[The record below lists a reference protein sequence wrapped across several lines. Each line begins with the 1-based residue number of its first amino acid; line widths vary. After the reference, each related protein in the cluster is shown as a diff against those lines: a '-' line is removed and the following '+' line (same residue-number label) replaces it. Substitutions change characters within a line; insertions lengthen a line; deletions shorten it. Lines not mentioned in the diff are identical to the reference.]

1 MPYVNV
7 KIVKEQILP
16 EQKIRVVEGLTDLI
30 EGIMKRDRNMTV
42 ITIDEVCEDQWAI
55 GGKLI
60 NQIPAGGVLT
70 FINIKV
76 SKGTTNP
83 EEVREMMAAAK
94 ELMIEIFGNSHECNY
109 FIIDELNPDCWG
121 FDGVSM
127 SDRRNMNNK

>member
-7 KIVKEQILP
+7 KIVKEQIVP

-30 EGIMKRDRNMTV
+30 ERIMKRERRLTV

-60 NQIPAGGVLT
+60 NQTHPKEVIIFVS
-70 FINIKV
+70 IKV

-83 EEVREMMAAAK
+83 DEVREMMAATK
-94 ELMIEIFGNSHECNY
+94 DLMIEIFGNSHECNY

-127 SDRRNMNNK
+127 SDRRNMNCK